1 MSDVTP
7 PLFHGRVAALFGF
20 LGVALGAFGA
30 HGLHEIL
37 VRNER
42 LGNWETAVQ
51 YHLVHAVVLL
61 AISRSSAVPR
71 VAWWLFVVGILVFSG
86 TLYVLALTNMRWL
99 GAITPLGGVALLAG
113 WLSLALQKSSRT
125 T

>member
-7 PLFHGRVAALFGF
+7 PLFYSRAAAVFGF

-37 VRNER
+37 TRNER

-51 YHLVHAVVLL
+51 YHLIHAVVLL
-61 AISRSSAVPR
+61 AITRGRETPVR
-71 VAWWLFVVGILVFSG
+71 AWWLFAAGILIFSG
-86 TLYVLALTNMRWL
+86 TLYLLALTNVRWL
-99 GAITPLGGVALLAG
+99 GAITPVGGLALLGG
-113 WLSLALQKSSRT
+113 WLALACVRSK
-125 T
+125 